1 MAANDLEIVDK
12 GAGKKKLLLI
22 VGVLLLLVAGAGGYF
37 FFMGGSDSAAS
48 AEGEAQVAGGANA
61 RAIAPEMQGS
71 AIYVRLPRP
80 FIFNVAGASRDRLVQ
95 IRVELLVRGEGNQA
109 LAMRHIPL
117 IEATLLANFSAS
129 SADELITATGKEEM
143 KNKAL
148 IDLQTALLEVAGSV
162 VVAEV
167 LFTSFVMQ

>member
-22 VGVLLLLVAGAGGYF
+22 VGVVLLLVAGAGGYF
-37 FFMGGSDSAAS
+37 MFIGGSDSAAS

-61 RAIAPEMQGS
+61 RAPEMQGS